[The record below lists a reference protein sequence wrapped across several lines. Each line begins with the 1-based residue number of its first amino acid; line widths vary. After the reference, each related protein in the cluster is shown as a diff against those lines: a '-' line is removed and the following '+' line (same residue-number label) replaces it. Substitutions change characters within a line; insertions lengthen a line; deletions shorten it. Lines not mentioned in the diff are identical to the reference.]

1 MEDVWI
7 SSFLFFSFSQY
18 VLTKKRKK
26 KQEKKEYLAV
36 LFVLICDLFVATK
49 QGIQQ
54 FLTANTS
61 FHTPCQQSAF
71 SLPKILDVDI

>member
-1 MEDVWI
+1 MDFQF
-7 SSFLFFSFSQY
+7 SFLSFLP
-18 VLTKKRKK
+18 VCFNKKEKKNRK
-26 KQEKKEYLAV
+26 KKEYLAV